1 MHGSGV
7 SVITVCPGYI
17 ATPMTA
23 NNPFHMPFILTAE
36 AVAERIVRIIEHK
49 KLFAVIPWQ
58 MAIVATVLKLL
69 PDFIYDR
76 LFARAPRKPR

>member
-7 SVITVCPGYI
+7 SIITVCPGYI

-36 AVAERIVRIIEHK
+36 AVAERIARIIEHK
-49 KLFAVIPWQ
+49 KPFAVIPWQ

-69 PDFIYDR
+69 PFIYDR

>member
-1 MHGSGV
+1 MVTIS
-7 SVITVCPGYI
+7 PGYI

-49 KLFAVIPWQ
+49 KLFVVIPWQ